1 MGKYLIITFL
11 LLPLSLIT
19 NIENDFN
26 GVEPL
31 KRNLNSQTIDVFTYD
46 ADYFTNIAANEAALT
61 YQVEIEGNLNNSRTD
76 DDYYGF
82 LEHYTY
88 LLIVDSPITN
98 DYNYF
103 VLLNEM
109 SFTPYT
115 YKGGLFNAFNYFTFV
130 EKIGVVWSFITEEG
144 SAEMSATEVGTC
156 DEIIGR
162 ISLEF
167 NATYI
172 TGAVTYITGDYI
184 LPAEELTDTTI
195 YSYKNASTCT
205 QFFSPN
211 FAENDKFNDWNI
223 SKYTFYTITVLRT
236 YSDFRGSVK
245 GDTVLDYYH
254 GYGTQKILNG
264 DYIHHTDYYTIEI

>member
-115 YKGGLFNAFNYFTFV
+115 YKGGLFNAFNY
-130 EKIGVVWSFITEEG
+130 K
-144 SAEMSATEVGTC
+144 
-156 DEIIGR
+156 
-162 ISLEF
+162 
-167 NATYI
+167 
-172 TGAVTYITGDYI
+172 
-184 LPAEELTDTTI
+184 
-195 YSYKNASTCT
+195 
-205 QFFSPN
+205 
-211 FAENDKFNDWNI
+211 
-223 SKYTFYTITVLRT
+223 
-236 YSDFRGSVK
+236 
-245 GDTVLDYYH
+245 
-254 GYGTQKILNG
+254 
-264 DYIHHTDYYTIEI
+264 